1 MKNSEIE
8 NVIGFWYADQ
18 SRSLWFSSNPEFDS
32 KITDRFES
40 LWQAARDSQLA
51 DWKNTPQGSLALSI
65 VLDQFP
71 LNMYRGEVKSFSTE
85 SQAIEIAK
93 HAVAVGQDKQLPREQ
108 VAFLYMP
115 LMHSEDLAD
124 QDESVRLFESTGLFE
139 NTRFARHHR
148 EIVRRFGRF
157 PHRNEV
163 LNRKSTP
170 EELTYLA
177 SDEAFTG

>member
-8 NVIGFWYADQ
+8 NVIGFWYVDQ
-18 SRSLWFSSNPEFDS
+18 SRSLWFSSTPEFDS

-51 DWKNTPQGSLALSI
+51 DWQNTPQGSLALSI

-139 NTRFARHHR
+139 NARFACHHR
-148 EIVRRFGRF
+148 EIVKRFGRF
-157 PHRNEV
+157 PHRNEI